1 MERSE
6 VLDRREEGGTVTKP
20 FRVLCLDGGGMRGV
34 YTAAYLLGLSGAFA
48 IKRSLGPLDVGAA
61 FNLIAG
67 TSTGAII
74 ACALAAGLA
83 LEEVV
88 ELYRKH
94 GRAIFPRKLPSSF
107 SPYLMLDFLL
117 RRKALRAGEAALR
130 RALDDCFGDVTIG
143 SVYAT
148 RKIALAIPAV
158 DMSTHKG
165 WVFKTPHFANS
176 SHRDD
181 NYTLTEVCLA
191 TTAAPLFRSLAEIG
205 LPGGSGARSM
215 FADGGL
221 WANNPVLVGL
231 IEALQMSAPGQPIH
245 IFCLGTCSPPAGDD
259 VARVRPDRGLL
270 DWKFGGEAAKLA
282 VDAQEYAY
290 DQMARM
296 LSRHLDRP
304 CEIVRFPR
312 EHIPAALMKY
322 LDLDDASRE
331 AADALINRALSDAQ
345 MTNGRC
351 GDPRDREGQIVCQLF
366 NDMTTRI

>member
-1 MERSE
+1 
-6 VLDRREEGGTVTKP
+6 
-20 FRVLCLDGGGMRGV
+20 MRGI
-34 YTAAYLLGLSGAFA
+34 YTAAYLCGLSKAFEV
-48 IKRSLGPLDVGAA
+48 KRSVTALDVGTA
-61 FNLIAG
+61 FDLISG

-74 ACALAAGLA
+74 ACALAAGVPLT
-83 LEEVV
+83 EIVQ
-88 ELYRKH
+88 LYRKH
-94 GRAIFPRKLPSSF
+94 GKEIFPRKLPSSF
-107 SPYLMLDFLL
+107 GLYLLADFFY
-117 RRKALRAGEAALR
+117 RRKALRHGEVALR
-130 RALDDCFGDVTIG
+130 NALQDCFGSTTIG
-143 SVYAT
+143 GVYAD

-181 NYTLTEVCLA
+181 DYTLVEVCLA
-191 TTAAPLFRSLAEIG
+191 TTAAPLFRALADISQH
-205 LPGGSGARSM
+205 GGVGVRSM

-231 IEALQMSAPGQPIH
+231 IEALQMAALGQPIEL
-245 IFCLGTCSPPAGDD
+245 FCLGTCSPPAGDD
-259 VARVRPDRGLL
+259 VSRIRRDRGLI

-304 CEIVRFPR
+304 CEVIRFPR
-312 EHIPAALMKY
+312 EHVPAALMKY
-322 LDLDDASRE
+322 LDLDDASKE
-331 AADALINRALSDAQ
+331 AADALVARALSDAQ

-351 GDPRDREGQIVCQLF
+351 GDPKDRQGQIVNQLF
-366 NDMTTRI
+366 NEMPAMKV